1 MNKSNSKELKQYEYS
16 LDELEAMET
25 YWLNDLNEDIE
36 GLDELRAD
44 FEKIGSTEALGES
57 IRKAVW
63 EQFMLQLGVEQ
74 GLEAKS
80 SNDGRDFSQETMDK
94 ARDGSGDIV
103 DRFVIDRKVKK
114 HNTSYEDDR
123 RETDR
128 DPKFVDYKLEVNK
141 QRLENDSK
149 IYDEYTGKEISGSTK
164 HNVDHVIPVKIIHDD
179 NARKL
184 AGIETKDL
192 ANQRENFAVTN
203 ENLNKSKKA
212 QSNLEYVAKHKQ
224 RQETLK
230 QNLEQ
235 KIINIQN
242 SNKPESEKKHL
253 IEKVKKVY
261 SNKYDANEKLMIE
274 KHVVADKKINN
285 DIKEVIDKSTEGK
298 ILKLKEQTKTATK
311 AGLRAVLLSMLADF
325 LKTIIRKLV
334 NWLAKGEKTFKT
346 FLGQFKNA
354 WNEFWR
360 DFKNKLKNAGTT
372 LISTIAS
379 AIFGPIV
386 SIFTKAW
393 TLLKE
398 GWKSLKGAI
407 AYFRDSANKDKP
419 LGIKILQVSKIIIGG
434 LSGVG
439 SILLGELIEKNL
451 LAIGLVIQIPLLGSL
466 ASILGMF
473 LGAVVSGI
481 LGAVILKKIDE
492 KIAQKLK
499 TESVKQQIDK
509 GNEII
514 HKQNVLI
521 NITQE
526 RVEQTKNKVAS
537 SIIQRHQ
544 EAHKI
549 MNHLHSRITDNVV
562 EMERNKNAIK
572 NNNAT
577 IKEISNVIKNNRAT
591 DVCLKS
597 ENEQKINEI
606 FNDLNNL

>member
-1 MNKSNSKELKQYEYS
+1 MNKSDSKELKQYNYP
-16 LDELEAMET
+16 LDELEAMES
-25 YWLNDLNEDIE
+25 YLLDDLNEDIE
-36 GLDELRAD
+36 GLDELRTD
-44 FEKIGSTEALGES
+44 FEKIGSTEAMGES
-57 IRKAVW
+57 IQKAVW

-74 GLEAKS
+74 GK
-80 SNDGRDFSQETMDK
+80 DFISENNGQTLDLRNSAHIQTTEN
-94 ARDGSGDIV
+94 
-103 DRFVIDRKVKK
+103 FKK
-114 HNTSYEDDR
+114 GKIATHNTEIDYQQRYDDWQSNFLKNEDGTIKTHKTRGGKDVPTLVSGAR
-123 RETDR
+123 NRFDEKRATGNVERGTDIDHTVSAGEIIR
-128 DPKFVDYKLEVNK
+128 DPSTNAHL
-141 QRLENDSK
+141 SK
-149 IYDEYTGKEISGSTK
+149 EEQIAFANSFQNLNEISSSWNRSKGDT
-164 HNVDHVIPVKIIHDD
+164 PTREWLD
-179 NARKL
+179 NPNKNGQKPTERFAITEKEKKELLEKDEEARKEWDNRNKK
-184 AGIETKDL
+184 GEERSIKTGRKS
-192 ANQRENFAVTN
+192 QVN
-203 ENLNKSKKA
+203 EA
-212 QSNLEYVAKHKQ
+212 I
-224 RQETLK
+224 R
-230 QNLEQ
+230 
-235 KIINIQN
+235 I
-242 SNKPESEKKHL
+242 
-253 IEKVKKVY
+253 
-261 SNKYDANEKLMIE
+261 
-274 KHVVADKKINN
+274 
-285 DIKEVIDKSTEGK
+285 G
-298 ILKLKEQTKTATK
+298 K

-334 NWLAKGEKTFKT
+334 NWLAKGKRSLKT
-346 FLGQFKNA
+346 FLEQFKNA

-360 DFKNKLKNAGTT
+360 DFKNKLKNAGIT

-398 GWKSLKGAI
+398 GWKSLKGAMV
-407 AYFRDSANKDKP
+407 YFSDPANKDKP

-439 SILLGELIEKNL
+439 AILLGELIEKNL

-473 LGAVVSGI
+473 LGAVVSGV
-481 LGAVILKKIDE
+481 LGTVILKKIDE
-492 KIAQKLK
+492 KIAQKLQ
-499 TESVKQQIDK
+499 TENVKQQIDK

-521 NITQE
+521 NITRE
-526 RVEQTKNKVAS
+526 RVEQTENKVAS

-549 MNHLHSRITDNVV
+549 MNHLHSRITDNGV

-591 DVCLKS
+591 DVSLKS